1 MAYSH
6 VPIASID
13 AGGARGKR
21 LDGIGWAIF
30 FILTGV
36 LWLFPESQV
45 PPGTWLIATGLLLLG
60 LNAVRAFTKM
70 PVSGFTTLLGA
81 LALAAGLT
89 TLWGVDLPLLA
100 IGLILLGVVILAG
113 ELVAPWWVGP
123 RTGAREGE
131 R

>member
-1 MAYSH
+1 
-6 VPIASID
+6 
-13 AGGARGKR
+13 
-21 LDGIGWAIF
+21 
-30 FILTGV
+30 
-36 LWLFPESQV
+36 
-45 PPGTWLIATGLLLLG
+45 
-60 LNAVRAFTKM
+60 M
-70 PVSGFTTLLGA
+70 PVSGFTTLLGG

-100 IGLILLGVVILAG
+100 MGLILLGVVILAR